1 MKLSVI
7 IPAKNEEAALP
18 KTLEALKAQSRQA
31 DEIIVADAFST
42 DRTRD
47 IAASFGAT
55 VIDGGMPGPGRNMGA
70 RVASGDVFLFLDA
83 DTVLP
88 APDFLAEALGE
99 IEKNALDMAAVRLQP
114 DNDSLVD
121 HALHDFYNSYLHLV
135 ARVRPHGAGSCLF
148 VRAEPF
154 RAANGFDEEIV
165 LAEDHDLIQRLH
177 RRGFKYGI
185 LDCEPVTTSD
195 RRFQKDGRLN
205 IAVRYAYSEF
215 QILRG
220 RRLTKIPFS
229 YEMGGET
236 PDEKR

>member
-7 IPAKNEEAALP
+7 IPAKNEQAALP
-18 KTLEALKAQSRQA
+18 KTLEALKAQSRQP
-31 DEIIVADAFST
+31 DEIIVADAFSA
-42 DRTRD
+42 DRTREV
-47 IAASFGAT
+47 AASFGAI
-55 VIDGGMPGPGRNMGA
+55 VVDGGMPGPGRNLGA
-70 RVASGDVFLFLDA
+70 KAATGDVLLFLDA

-88 APDFLAEALGE
+88 APNFLEEAIGQ
-99 IEKNALDMAAVRLQP
+99 IEENRLDMAAVRLQP

-121 HALHDFYNSYLHLV
+121 HALHDFYNSYLYLV
-135 ARVRPHGAGSCLF
+135 SRVRPHGAGSCLF

-165 LAEDHDLIQRLH
+165 LAEDHDLIHRLH
-177 RRGFKYGI
+177 ARGYKYGI
-185 LDCEPVTTSD
+185 LDCEPVTTSN
-195 RRFQKDGRLN
+195 RRMEKDGRLN

-220 RRLTKIPFS
+220 RRLTKIPFT

-236 PDEKR
+236 PEKK